1 MYGVRLFR
9 GITQNLHCDIRS
21 LEHAMVRQ
29 APKHESHTVFT
40 LTDEIIAKILLS
52 HKVGDRT

>member
-9 GITQNLHCDIRS
+9 GITQLHCDIRS

-29 APKHESHTVFT
+29 ARKHESYTVFT